1 MNLSDILEQ
10 TKDSLIISDAVILY
24 ILWEVKK

>member
-10 TKDSLIISDAVILY
+10 TKTSLIISDVFRKEMEIK
-24 ILWEVKK
+24 EK